1 MENILEKL
9 VNNSKKAIN
18 DGVYEIS
25 ESLSK
30 SEIDLGE
37 TMIKSQHAPLIT
49 EIKFSSPALGNIRKV
64 SDPVNIAM
72 KMVME
77 VHRRYQY

>member
-37 TMIKSQHAPLIT
+37 TLGGG
-49 EIKFSSPALGNIRKV
+49 ALPMTFGG
-64 SDPVNIAM
+64 PTA
-72 KMVME
+72 
-77 VHRRYQY
+77 QA

>member
-30 SEIDLGE
+30 SEIDLVNKL
-37 TMIKSQHAPLIT
+37 TSWLRPFRLI
-49 EIKFSSPALGNIRKV
+49 
-64 SDPVNIAM
+64 
-72 KMVME
+72 
-77 VHRRYQY
+77 